1 MIKNEKKQTEKI
13 KRLKKKH
20 LSFLYLANS
29 QGSNIKLNTPQRLT
43 ALMLLKLWF
52 RRSNKY
58 NKLKDSTSHVRQ
70 MQLRCELCLK
80 EAPRPAPTLR
90 MRQGGAPAKRDCP
103 LPPERRLSGPR
114 ALTSLSLQ
122 RNHFLCLAENSVL

>member
-70 MQLRCELCLK
+70 MQLRRELCLK
-80 EAPRPAPTLR
+80 EAPRRAPTLEDAAGR
-90 MRQGGAPAKRDCP
+90 SPG
-103 LPPERRLSGPR
+103 ERRLPPATGASPRWPQRGPGCILR
-114 ALTSLSLQ
+114 
-122 RNHFLCLAENSVL
+122 VD